1 MVLVPLKDKVKLY
14 TYFLKEGVFACKKDN
29 TSNNPNVNIPNLHCF
44 LVMRSLVSRKMATE
58 IFSWQWHYYFLTK
71 QGVDYLREYLGLP
84 ANIVPNTYKL
94 DEQEEQKEEG
104 GEENEEKKGERKERG
119 ERGERGERRDRGDR
133 EERRGR
139 GRPRGGRGG
148 RRGGKRAEEGE
159 QPETKEEPA
168 E

>member
-29 TSNNPNVNIPNLHCF
+29 TTKNANVDIPNLYCF
-44 LVMRSLVSRKMATE
+44 LIMRSLVSRKMATE

-71 QGVDYLREYLGLP
+71 QGVEYLREYLGLP

-119 ERGERGERRDRGDR
+119 ERRDRGDR

-148 RRGGKRAEEGE
+148 RRGGRRGNEEGGE

>member
-29 TSNNPNVNIPNLHCF
+29 TSNNPTLNIPNLHCF

-94 DEQEEQKEEG
+94 DEQEEQKEE
-104 GEENEEKKGERKERG
+104 KRG
-119 ERGERGERRDRGDR
+119 GERRERG
-133 EERRGR
+133 ERRGR
-139 GRPRGGRGG
+139 GRQRGGRGG
-148 RRGGKRAEEGE
+148 RRGGRRGGEEEAG
-159 QPETKEEPA
+159 QETKEAETPA